1 MRSRRSQIELD
12 KIMSN
17 RIEISP
23 QDERYIKLNIIGE
36 NNTVIVKKLASDSS
50 GKLLVSIAGNNCSVI
65 IDEGVHIG
73 TSLEI
78 IAGRIHPN
86 FGMMGNTHIFIGK
99 RTSFESVLL
108 MAANANSSIE
118 IGERCMFSYN
128 INVYNTDMHPILRA
142 EDKSIINKVGKLK
155 IGDHVWV
162 GYDATILKNT
172 TIADDCIIGWGS
184 VVSSKYGQPTS
195 GSIIAG
201 NPAKIVKTGVTWD
214 SNGSK
219 GYIQNADGESEI
231 CTRAKIIMDEPPSSY
246 NFQYKKN
253 GDVLFNFDK
262 KGLQYRLWKYLS
274 LKEDSFIKRDSLIK
288 KLEYKI
294 YKHLSK
300 KHFGK

>member
-1 MRSRRSQIELD
+1 MEQKKASKKNRQIELD

-86 FGMMGNTHIFIGK
+86 FGMVGNTHIFIGQ

-172 TIADDCIIGWGS
+172 TIADDSIIGWGS
-184 VVSSKYGQPTS
+184 VVSSKYGRPTS
-195 GSIIAG
+195 GCVVAG

-246 NFQYKKN
+246 NFQCQKN
-253 GDVLFNFDK
+253 GNVIFDF
-262 KGLQYRLWKYLS
+262 GGRGFQYKLWKFLS
-274 LKEDSFIKRDSLIK
+274 LREDDFIKKADGREINVK
-288 KLEYKI
+288 MQNCIEQ
-294 YKHLSK
+294 H
-300 KHFGK
+300 